1 MNRIARS
8 KPCSVQARK
17 LEQKRWKPSSLEIT
31 RFDVSTP
38 ALCWLSASI
47 DTSAFR
53 KSFCEFA
60 SVGAAGV
67 YGNGTVEVSW
77 LT

>member
-1 MNRIARS
+1 MASDAWRTLALPVSMI
-8 KPCSVQARK
+8 
-17 LEQKRWKPSSLEIT
+17 SLL
-31 RFDVSTP
+31 SW
-38 ALCWLSASI
+38 ALS
-47 DTSAFR
+47 

-60 SVGAAGV
+60 ALGPVAV